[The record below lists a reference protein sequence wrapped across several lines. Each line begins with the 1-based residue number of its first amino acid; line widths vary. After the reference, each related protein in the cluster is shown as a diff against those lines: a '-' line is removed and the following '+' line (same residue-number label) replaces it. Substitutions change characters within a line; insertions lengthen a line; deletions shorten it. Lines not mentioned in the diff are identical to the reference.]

1 MRTENITVII
11 VGAGTGSRFGASRPK
26 QYCDFGGRPLLM
38 TSVERVREA
47 MPGARIVLVLARD
60 WVEAWNEMCVAHGFD
75 SPEIVTGGATRWQ
88 SVRNAI
94 DSLPADY
101 SGVIMV
107 HDAARP
113 LLSRAVAER
122 LLSAIEAGASGAVPV
137 LEMSDSIRRRLP
149 AGASEAVD
157 RSLFVRI
164 QTPQAF
170 DAAKLRHA
178 YSLPYS
184 STMTDDASVME
195 AAGFGAPALVVGDEA
210 LMKVTSPGDMDILRI
225 YHR

>member
-1 MRTENITVII
+1 MKTENITVII

-47 MPGARIVLVLARD
+47 MPGARVVLVLARD
-60 WVEAWNEMCVAHGFD
+60 WVEAWKEMCVEHGFD
-75 SPEIVTGGATRWQ
+75 SPEIVAGGTTRWR

-113 LLSRAVAER
+113 LLSRAVSER
-122 LLSAIEAGASGAVPV
+122 LLSAI
-137 LEMSDSIRRRLP
+137 IRRRLRG
-149 AGASEAVD
+149 GASEAVD

-184 STMTDDASVME
+184 STMTDDASVTE
-195 AAGFGAPALVVGDEA
+195 AAGFGAPELVAGDEA

>member
-1 MRTENITVII
+1 MKTENITVII
-11 VGAGTGSRFGASRPK
+11 VGAGSGSRFGASRPK

-47 MPGARIVLVLARD
+47 MPGARIVLVLACD
-60 WVEAWNEMCVAHGFD
+60 WVEAWKEMCVEHGFD

-122 LLSAIEAGASGAVPV
+122 LLSAIAAGASGAVPV
-137 LEMSDSIRRRLP
+137 LEMSDSIRRRLHG
-149 AGASEAVD
+149 GASEAVD

-195 AAGFGAPALVVGDEA
+195 AAGFGFPVLVAGDEA

-225 YHR
+225 YHK

>member
-1 MRTENITVII
+1 MKTENITVII

-26 QYCDFGGRPLLM
+26 QYCDYGGRPLLM

-60 WVEAWNEMCVAHGFD
+60 WVEAWKEMCMAYGFD

>member
-1 MRTENITVII
+1 MKTENITVII

-38 TSVERVREA
+38 TSVERVHEA

-60 WVEAWNEMCVAHGFD
+60 WVEAWNEMCIEHGFD
-75 SPEIVTGGATRWQ
+75 SPEIVAGGATRWQ

-113 LLSRAVAER
+113 LLSKPVAER
-122 LLSAIEAGASGAVPV
+122 LISAIAAGASGAVPV

-149 AGASEAVD
+149 DGASEAVD

-178 YSLPYS
+178 YSLPYN

-195 AAGFGAPALVVGDEA
+195 AAGFGVPVLVAGDEV

-225 YHR
+225 YHK

>member
-1 MRTENITVII
+1 MKTENITVII

-26 QYCDFGGRPLLM
+26 QYCDYGGRPLLM

-47 MPGARIVLVLARD
+47 LPGARIVLVLARD
-60 WVEAWNEMCVAHGFD
+60 WVEAWNEMCMAHGFD

-113 LLSRAVAER
+113 LLSRTVAER
-122 LLSAIEAGASGAVPV
+122 LLSAIESGASGAVPV
-137 LEMSDSIRRRLP
+137 LEMADSIRRRLP
-149 AGASEAVD
+149 EGASEAVD

-170 DAAKLRHA
+170 DAAKLRQA
-178 YSLPYS
+178 YSLPYN

-195 AAGFGAPALVVGDEA
+195 AAGFGAPALVAGDEA

-225 YHR
+225 YHK

>member
-1 MRTENITVII
+1 MKTENITVII

-26 QYCDFGGRPLLM
+26 QYCDYGGRPLLM

-47 MPGARIVLVLARD
+47 LPGARIVLVLARD
-60 WVEAWNEMCVAHGFD
+60 WVEAWSEMCTAHGFD
-75 SPEIVTGGATRWQ
+75 SPDIVTGGASRWQ

-101 SGVIMV
+101 RGIIMV

-113 LLSRAVAER
+113 LLSPAVAGR

-137 LEMSDSIRRRLP
+137 LEMADSIRRRLP
-149 AGASEAVD
+149 GGASEAVD

-170 DAAKLRHA
+170 DAAKLRQA
-178 YSLPYS
+178 YSLPYN

-195 AAGFGAPALVVGDEA
+195 AAGFGAPALVAGDEV

-225 YHR
+225 YHK

>member
-1 MRTENITVII
+1 MKTENITVII

-60 WVEAWNEMCVAHGFD
+60 WVEAWNEMCVEHGFD

-113 LLSRAVAER
+113 LLSRAVSER

-137 LEMSDSIRRRLP
+137 LEMADSIRRRLSG
-149 AGASEAVD
+149 GASEAVD

-170 DAAKLRHA
+170 DAAKLREA

-184 STMTDDASVME
+184 RTMTDDASVME
-195 AAGFGAPALVVGDEA
+195 AAGFGAPVLVAGDEA